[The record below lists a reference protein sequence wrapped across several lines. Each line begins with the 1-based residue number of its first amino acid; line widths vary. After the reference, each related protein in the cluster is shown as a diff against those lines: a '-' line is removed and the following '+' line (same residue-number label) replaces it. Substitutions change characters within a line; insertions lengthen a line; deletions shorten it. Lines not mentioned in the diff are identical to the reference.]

1 MERDHDMFA
10 WIGKAAALTALA
22 LVTAVTPATAE
33 AHRDCPLPVFGPGS
47 QYHPRFE
54 PSHFTANVTN
64 PWFPLKPGRTLV
76 STGVKDGQKA
86 LDLFVTTY
94 RTKVIAGVRTRVV
107 EDRLYLNNVLQER
120 TSDYYAQD
128 RCGNVWYFGEDT
140 AELDSRGRVVS
151 TEGSWHT
158 GVDGAKPGVFMQT
171 HPQLGRKFRQEWYA
185 GQAEDVF
192 WSVSR
197 HATVTVPLRTF
208 RNTLR
213 TVETTALEP
222 DVLDNKYYA
231 RGIGQVAELS
241 VKGPKES
248 LRLVK
253 IIP

>member
-1 MERDHDMFA
+1 M
-10 WIGKAAALTALA
+10 AASSA
-22 LVTAVTPATAE
+22 
-33 AHRDCPLPVFGPGS
+33 
-47 QYHPRFE
+47 PR
-54 PSHFTANVTN
+54 A
-64 PWFPLKPGRTLV
+64 
-76 STGVKDGQKA
+76 
-86 LDLFVTTY
+86 
-94 RTKVIAGVRTRVV
+94 RV
-107 EDRLYLNNVLQER
+107 
-120 TSDYYAQD
+120 
-128 RCGNVWYFGEDT
+128 
-140 AELDSRGRVVS
+140 
-151 TEGSWHT
+151 
-158 GVDGAKPGVFMQT
+158 
-171 HPQLGRKFRQEWYA
+171 GRKFRQEWYA

-208 RNTLR
+208 HNTLR